1 MVLMSSEEE
10 HYSGHDGTIM
20 LLRVWKPEGPPRGVI
35 IGFHGLGSHSGLQEF
50 VAKQFA
56 SKGFVFYAPDL
67 RGFGTFPGRKG
78 HVESYDEYD
87 EDIKLLV
94 DQVKEGHPEEKL
106 FLFGHSLGAVHA
118 ARYTMKYPDAPVTG
132 LILPCPAVSE
142 QLSVSAV
149 TRAMA
154 AGMSKLNVKSYFD
167 NGLVHD
173 KLAQNPAVVQM
184 NKDDPL
190 RFDKAT
196 PRYAIEGLGASKDT
210 FDNAYRIKHPVFVPQ
225 AGNDQIT
232 VPEKNQEFFGRI
244 GSDDKT
250 WKLYPD
256 LWHQPFQDE
265 GGEIVLSDVFS
276 WIEERL

>member
-20 LLRVWKPEGPPRGVI
+20 LLRVWKPEGPPRGVV

-50 VAKQFA
+50 VATQFA
-56 SKGFVFYAPDL
+56 SKGFIFYAPDL

-94 DQVKEGHPEEKL
+94 EQVKEGHPEEKL

-118 ARYTMKYPDAPVTG
+118 ARYTMKYTDAPVAG

-142 QLSVSAV
+142 QLTVSAV

-154 AGMSKLNVKSYFD
+154 VGLSKLNVKSYFD

-210 FDNAYRIKHPVFVPQ
+210 FDNAYRIKHPVLVPQ
-225 AGNDQIT
+225 TGNDQIT
-232 VPEKNQEFFGRI
+232 VPERNQEFFERI
-244 GSDDKT
+244 GSEDKT

-256 LWHQPFQDE
+256 LWHQPFEDE

>member
-1 MVLMSSEEE
+1 MVLMSNGEE

-20 LLRVWKPEGPPRGVI
+20 LLRVWKTEDPPRGVI

-142 QLSVSAV
+142 RLKISAA
-149 TRAMA
+149 TRTMA
-154 AGMSKLNVKSYFD
+154 AGLSRLNVKSYFD
-167 NGLVHD
+167 NGLD
-173 KLAQNPAVVQM
+173 IDNLAQNPEVIKM

-196 PRYAIEGLGASKDT
+196 PRYAIEGLNASKDT
-210 FDNAYRIKHPVFVPQ
+210 FESAYRIKLPVLVMQ
-225 AGNDQIT
+225 TGKDQIL
-232 VPEKNQEFFGRI
+232 VPEKNKEFFDNI
-244 GSDDKT
+244 GSEDKT
-250 WKLYPD
+250 WKLYPE
-256 LWHQPFQDE
+256 LYHQPFEDP
-265 GGEIVLSDVFS
+265 GGEVVLADVFS

>member
-1 MVLMSSEEE
+1 
-10 HYSGHDGTIM
+10 
-20 LLRVWKPEGPPRGVI
+20 
-35 IGFHGLGSHSGLQEF
+35 
-50 VAKQFA
+50 
-56 SKGFVFYAPDL
+56 
-67 RGFGTFPGRKG
+67 
-78 HVESYDEYD
+78 
-87 EDIKLLV
+87 
-94 DQVKEGHPEEKL
+94 
-106 FLFGHSLGAVHA
+106 
-118 ARYTMKYPDAPVTG
+118 MKYPDAPVTG